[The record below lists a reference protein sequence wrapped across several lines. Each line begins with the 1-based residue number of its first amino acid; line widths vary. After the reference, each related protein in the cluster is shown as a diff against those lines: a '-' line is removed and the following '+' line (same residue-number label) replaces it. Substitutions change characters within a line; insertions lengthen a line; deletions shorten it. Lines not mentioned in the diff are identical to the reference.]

1 MRRVRSA
8 ICPCL
13 AAAAAL
19 IASPMPSA
27 EPYPSKPVKIIVA
40 FAPGGGNDFIARF
53 VAQRLTAAIGQQFI
67 VENKPG
73 AGGSIG
79 FEAGVK
85 SQPDGY
91 TLTLISPSYTTNPSL
106 YKLKFDPVADITPI
120 VQISQGPF
128 IVVVN
133 PSLPAKSIRELI
145 ALAKAKPGSINFASS
160 GSGSALHLA
169 GELFAIM
176 AGIKL
181 THVPY
186 KGAGPALTDT
196 LAGQTNLML
205 ATNATV
211 MPHVRAGR
219 LRALAV
225 TTAQRLP
232 VEPDIPTVAEA
243 GVPGYEV
250 IVWHGLIGPKGLPR
264 PVVDRINSE
273 VMTLLN
279 SRETPEKLQ
288 NDGVFP
294 AGGTPEQFG
303 ETIEKEIELWRKVVR
318 EAGVKPE

>member
-1 MRRVRSA
+1 V
-8 ICPCL
+8 
-13 AAAAAL
+13 
-19 IASPMPSA
+19 ASPPLSGQ
-27 EPYPSKPVKIIVA
+27 PYPSKPVKIVVA
-40 FAPGGGNDFIARF
+40 FPPGGGNDVVARF
-53 VAQRLTAAIGQQFI
+53 VAQRLAAAIGQQFI

-91 TLTLISPSYTTNPSL
+91 TLTLIANSYATNPNF

-120 VQISQGPF
+120 VQISQGPL
-128 IVVVN
+128 VVVAN

-160 GSGSALHLA
+160 GSGSVLHLG
-169 GELFAIM
+169 GELFASM

-205 ATNATV
+205 GPNATV

-225 TTAQRLP
+225 TTTQRLP

-250 IVWHGLIGPKGLPR
+250 ILWFGLIGPKGLPR
-264 PVVDRINSE
+264 AVVDRINSE
-273 VMTLLN
+273 VLTLLKA
-279 SRETPEKLQ
+279 RETPELLQ
-288 NDGVFP
+288 NDGMFP

-303 ETIEKEIELWRKVVR
+303 ETIEKEIELWRKVAR
-318 EAGVKPE
+318 EAGLQLE